1 MSNLTRRPTRTSIY
15 HSLSYQQ
22 ARKSKQ
28 AARNNHVSLLFSV
41 QAYLKLLGLPQ
52 ERAEGNTAAC
62 RGARVQL
69 IFSRWHWHVYLTAT
83 VTFWLMTLSES
94 WFRRSINTPHVMDLL
109 NAWHETSPGKTIN
122 ALRRTPLQPGA
133 QLPLLRLMLPSPWLC
148 LEQRMRLRG
157 QCFTFT
163 ECRKHGP
170 GNSAQYMKLHMENKP
185 TVQVHKTRQTV
196 SV

>member
-28 AARNNHVSLLFSV
+28 AARNHHVSLLFSA

-69 IFSRWHWHVYLTAT
+69 IFSRWHGHVYLTAT
-83 VTFWLMTLSES
+83 VTFWLMALSGS

-109 NAWHETSPGKTIN
+109 NAWHETSPGKPLTRWGGTPSAAWRTAAASRAHAPEAP
-122 ALRRTPLQPGA
+122 AL
-133 QLPLLRLMLPSPWLC
+133 PWK
-148 LEQRMRLRG
+148 QRMHRRG
-157 QCFTFT
+157 QCFTFA
-163 ECRKHGP
+163 ERRKHGP
-170 GNSAQYMKLHMENKP
+170 GNSAQQHETSHGKQADSSG
-185 TVQVHKTRQTV
+185 T
-196 SV
+196 